1 MLVVSGLLDCIILE
15 VFSNLG
21 DPMITK
27 KADCPFY
34 YDKKKEETTS
44 LTQLEPQ
51 IYLIIYTV
59 KWTEATELG

>member
-1 MLVVSGLLDCIILE
+1 
-15 VFSNLG
+15 
-21 DPMITK
+21 MITK
-27 KADCPFY
+27 KADCPFI

-44 LTQLEPQ
+44 LTQLEAQ